1 VEAWLV
7 KREVG
12 VEEEGPGVERRE
24 GGVVGGLEVD
34 ILVFGVG
41 ERVVEHEIDLGFD
54 LDEGL
59 QG

>member
-1 VEAWLV
+1 M

-12 VEEEGPGVERRE
+12 VEEEGPGVERWE
-24 GGVVGGLEVD
+24 GGFVGGLEVD
-34 ILVFGVG
+34 ILVFWVG

>member
-1 VEAWLV
+1 V

-24 GGVVGGLEVD
+24 GGFVGGLEVD